1 MNTCIEFNFSLCT
14 PFQQL
19 PKKWREFCK
28 SLHDCKYLYFTF
40 IFKWKKNLVWKII
53 SSLNHQVLVLKILKY
68 FWFSIFGCDLFII
81 HCLRLPLYHSILNVM
96 TQYTLFCMFK
106 EIKCTGKLFNLEKY
120 SLYFWKTLLVKK
132 YFLCSWPSSYSL
144 MKLMLIGYLR
154 SWFGA
159 VDP

>member
-1 MNTCIEFNFSLCT
+1 MIYCLNKKETVYLLKFGMNTCIEFTFSLCT

-81 HCLRLPLYHSILNVM
+81 HCLRLPLYHSILNIM

-106 EIKCTGKLFNLEKY
+106 EIRKSTVFIFEKLY
-120 SLYFWKTLLVKK
+120 W
-132 YFLCSWPSSYSL
+132 
-144 MKLMLIGYLR
+144 
-154 SWFGA
+154 
-159 VDP
+159 